1 MAGTILA
8 VPAIGFTAIYAVL
21 RFPNFAIAS
30 HLTIGAFAGWLANV
44 SLGLPA
50 ALAVGV
56 AFAAAGVAGVVSDEL
71 ILKPLRPA
79 GALTTA
85 IAAVALTL
93 VLENV
98 IRFVFGND
106 LRGYALPIRR
116 DWQVAGLRI
125 APQQVQNFGLAVVAM
140 AAVFLFLA
148 FTRTGKAMRAVADN
162 PTLASV
168 KGIDTDRVA
177 RLTTFVAMGLAGV
190 GGVLLG
196 LDTSIDPLTGFR
208 VILSVFAAGV
218 VGLGA
223 YVSALLCRQTGAP
236 IVVGIAAAA
245 LAAAGAGAAVAL
257 ATARLRGD
265 YLAIITLGFSE
276 VVRLVASN
284 ELWLTNGT
292 DGISGIP
299 GPWRGRVAP
308 QTFNVI
314 YLAIVVLAV
323 LAVLTVCE
331 RIRHSPYGRVLR
343 AIRDDDQV
351 AAVAGK
357 RVIAFKVQAFAVSA
371 AILGLAG
378 ALWGHY
384 TSFIAPDVFTPLV
397 TIYVVLALTAGA

>member
-1 MAGTILA
+1 VPREIAQLVLNGLMAGTILA

-56 AFAAAGVAGVVSDEL
+56 AFATAGVAGVVSDEL
-71 ILKPLRPA
+71 VLKPLRPA

-190 GGVLLG
+190 GGMLVG

-208 VILSVFAAGV
+208 VILSVFAAAV
-218 VGLGA
+218 VGGLG
-223 YVSALLCRQTGAP
+223 SIPGA
-236 IVVGIAAAA
+236 VVGA
-245 LAAAGAGAAVAL
+245 LTIGIG
-257 ATARLRGD
+257 
-265 YLAIITLGFSE
+265 E
-276 VVRLVASN
+276 
-284 ELWLTNGT
+284 ELSL
-292 DGISGIP
+292 
-299 GPWRGRVAP
+299 
-308 QTFNVI
+308 
-314 YLAIVVLAV
+314 LVLAP
-323 LAVLTVCE
+323 AYRTVV
-331 RIRHSPYGRVLR
+331 G
-343 AIRDDDQV
+343 
-351 AAVAGK
+351 
-357 RVIAFKVQAFAVSA
+357 FA
-371 AILGLAG
+371 AIL
-378 ALWGHY
+378 
-384 TSFIAPDVFTPLV
+384 F
-397 TIYVVLALTAGA
+397 VLTLRPRGILGERAY

>member
-1 MAGTILA
+1 VPREIAQLVLNGLMAGTVLA

-125 APQQVQNFGLAVVAM
+125 APQQVQNFGMAVVAM

-190 GGVLLG
+190 GGMLVG

-208 VILSVFAAGV
+208 VILSVFAAAV
-218 VGLGA
+218 VGGLG
-223 YVSALLCRQTGAP
+223 SIPGA
-236 IVVGIAAAA
+236 VVGA
-245 LAAAGAGAAVAL
+245 LTIGIG
-257 ATARLRGD
+257 
-265 YLAIITLGFSE
+265 E
-276 VVRLVASN
+276 
-284 ELWLTNGT
+284 ELSL
-292 DGISGIP
+292 
-299 GPWRGRVAP
+299 
-308 QTFNVI
+308 
-314 YLAIVVLAV
+314 LVLAP
-323 LAVLTVCE
+323 AYRTVV
-331 RIRHSPYGRVLR
+331 G
-343 AIRDDDQV
+343 
-351 AAVAGK
+351 
-357 RVIAFKVQAFAVSA
+357 FA
-371 AILGLAG
+371 AIL
-378 ALWGHY
+378 
-384 TSFIAPDVFTPLV
+384 F
-397 TIYVVLALTAGA
+397 VLTLRPRGILGERAY